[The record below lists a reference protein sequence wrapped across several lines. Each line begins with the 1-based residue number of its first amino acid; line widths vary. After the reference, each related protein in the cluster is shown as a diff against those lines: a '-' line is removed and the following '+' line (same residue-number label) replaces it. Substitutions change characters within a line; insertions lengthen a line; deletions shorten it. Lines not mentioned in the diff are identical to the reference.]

1 MYHQAVPIRTGS
13 SAGSYRTFFYLGA
26 ISAAAANGA
35 FLADRA
41 DTPGL
46 HHLALF
52 LGPCAVLFLAV
63 TLADRSLRR
72 IGGSKDAANARRP
85 RPRACRHLH
94 ISISRAGSG
103 TLDQRKWP
111 AGRRR
116 TALATPPP

>member
-1 MYHQAVPIRTGS
+1 MYHQADPTRTGS
-13 SAGSYRTFFYLGA
+13 SAGLYRTFFYLGA

-52 LGPCAVLFLAV
+52 LGPCAVVFLAV

-72 IGGSKDAANARRP
+72 IGGSKDADGASLRSYTPSTFPTARQEY
-85 RPRACRHLH
+85 
-94 ISISRAGSG
+94 SIR
-103 TLDQRKWP
+103 WM
-111 AGRRR
+111 
-116 TALATPPP
+116 